1 MTPSFRSNQLSVI
14 KENQDMSA
22 ISAFRPSMQNV
33 SSGTILSVILSLL
46 LTACQASTSESPHPI
61 TTAPTGAV
69 AADKKVSIPA
79 SDAMSAQS
87 GDSDLLPQRADAS
100 YQRATLRPQ
109 YAECVDATG
118 GVTPELQACIDE
130 ELTWQ
135 QRRLEEAFGKVV
147 DGPDGVDK
155 DRLMDEQAAY
165 MADTTRHCSARPGED
180 GQGQLL
186 DAQSCRL
193 NRTANRADALQAVVS
208 R

>member
-1 MTPSFRSNQLSVI
+1 MP
-14 KENQDMSA
+14 A
-22 ISAFRPSMQNV
+22 ISAFRPSTQNV
-33 SSGTILSVILSLL
+33 SSGTVLGVILSLL
-46 LTACQASTSESPHPI
+46 LTACRASTSEASHPI
-61 TTAPTGAV
+61 STAPTGVV
-69 AADKKVSIPA
+69 AADQKGSIPA
-79 SDAMSAQS
+79 PGAMSAQS
-87 GDSDLLPQRADAS
+87 GDSDLPPQRPDAS
-100 YQRATLRPQ
+100 YQRANLRPQ
-109 YAECVDATG
+109 YVSCVDAAR

-130 ELTWQ
+130 ELAWQ
-135 QRRLEEAFGKVV
+135 QRRLEEIFGKIV